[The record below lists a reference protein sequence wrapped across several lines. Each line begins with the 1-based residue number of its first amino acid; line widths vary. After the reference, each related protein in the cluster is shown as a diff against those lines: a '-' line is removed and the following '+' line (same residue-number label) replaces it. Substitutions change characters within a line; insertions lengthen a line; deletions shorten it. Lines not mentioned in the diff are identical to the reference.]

1 MNAPIRSVQDLINGS
16 TALTS
21 ISAAFPRDFVD
32 TVAGSGKTVHGRGRA
47 IRLAQDREK
56 VFFVQPTNKLNGETY
71 LNLTTQAPDVRVT
84 MLNTTT
90 HAGRVVGE
98 IERHLLNAVAGGEIV
113 LITHEAFDLVRHW

>member
-1 MNAPIRSVQDLINGS
+1 MNAPVPSLKDLINGS

-21 ISAAFPRDFVD
+21 ISAAIPHDYID

-56 VFFVQPTNKLNGETY
+56 VLFVQPTNDLNRETY
-71 LNLTTQAPDVRVT
+71 QNLTAQAPDVRVT

-90 HAGRVVGE
+90 QSWPGIFE
-98 IERHLLNAVAGGEIV
+98 Q
-113 LITHEAFDLVRHW
+113 VR

>member
-1 MNAPIRSVQDLINGS
+1 MNAPIRSVEDLINGP

-21 ISAAFPRDFVD
+21 ISAAIPHDFID

-56 VFFVQPTNKLNGETY
+56 VLFVQPTNKLNGETY
-71 LNLTTQAPDVRVT
+71 QNLTDQAPEVRVT

-90 HAGRVVGE
+90 HRGQVVSQ
-98 IERHLLNAVAGGEIV
+98 I
-113 LITHEAFDLVRHW
+113 